1 MANKRLNAII
11 TIGGTVTGSLTS
23 ALGSTRT
30 KLRAIGD
37 AVRDLERD
45 EKALGKSIRDAM
57 QNGRPVG
64 ELSQKYRELED
75 RIKSARRE
83 QERMSN
89 AVRGMD
95 AGKAMM
101 GRGAAMVGGAAAAAA
116 VGIVPVVAAASYEKA
131 MLGVA
136 KQVDGAR
143 DANGKL
149 TAVYWDMFKA
159 IQMLGREV
167 PVPTNELAKMA
178 EQGARM
184 GVPKENLIEFV
195 RTTAKMGTAMDL
207 PREEL
212 ADDMG
217 KIANLFKLP
226 IPEIEKLGDA
236 INYLDDNAVS
246 KGGDIIDFLRR
257 TGGVAGAVKVT
268 GKEMAALGST
278 LLSLGERSET
288 ASTASNAFI
297 QKLAAAEKGPKK
309 FQRAM
314 EELGLSSEQVQKDMQ
329 KDAQGT
335 MLKVLDAVNKLP
347 KDKQLGVL
355 VDLVGLEHSDTIAK
369 LSNGVAEYR
378 KQIDMVNSQKVE
390 GSMSREF
397 TAQLASTN
405 AQWEI
410 TKNRVFEVGVNIGT
424 VLLPPVNAMLDVF
437 GKATGVIA
445 DFVQEHPRLV
455 KNIAFVAG
463 AVIGSLA
470 VWGALTFAVGAVQT
484 AFWGLAAAIIANPIG
499 LTIAVIAAGAAL
511 IYANWDVIAPFFEGL
526 WAKVKEYTGIAWE
539 FVKTVFL
546 NTNPLGMVIKNWE
559 PLKAFFSSL
568 FDEIKATVRSAID
581 WVLDKIA
588 AVGNA
593 WTKTKQFFGFGD
605 EEAGAVSGKPTPRV
619 PTSPPPPMATGRG
632 AGGAFTDNS
641 QNSFTIV
648 QKPNQDPRELANVV
662 ADEQERRRR
671 QRSGGMLF
679 DPARGY

>member
-1 MANKRLNAII
+1 VANKRLNAII
-11 TIGGTVTGSLTS
+11 TIGGTVTGALSS

-30 KLRAIGD
+30 KLRGIGD
-37 AVRDLERD
+37 AVRDLEREQKRLAKTLANPGD
-45 EKALGKSIRDAM
+45 IAG
-57 QNGRPVG
+57 PVYHLQRRY
-64 ELSQKYRELED
+64 EAVTREIE
-75 RIKSARRE
+75 RARKE
-83 QERMSN
+83 QERLTR

-101 GRGAAMVGGAAAAAA
+101 ARGATMVGAAGAAAAT
-116 VGIVPVVAAASYEKA
+116 GLVPVIAAASYEKA

-136 KQVDGAR
+136 KQVEGAR
-143 DANGKL
+143 DANGQL
-149 TAVYWDMFKA
+149 TATYWEMFKA
-159 IQMLGREV
+159 IQKLGREV

-184 GVPKENLIEFV
+184 GVAKDQLVDFV
-195 RTTAKMGTAMDL
+195 RTTAKMATAMDL

-246 KGGDIIDFLRR
+246 KGADIIDFLRR

-288 ASTASNAFI
+288 ASTATNAFI

-309 FQRAM
+309 FQAAM
-314 EELGLSSEQVQKDMQ
+314 EELGLSSAQVQKDMQ

-335 MLKVLDAVNKLP
+335 ILKVLDAVNKLP

-355 VDLVGLEHSDTIAK
+355 VELVGLEHSDTIAK

-378 KQIDMVNSQKVE
+378 KQIDLVNSQKVE

-397 TAQLASTN
+397 SAQLASTN

-410 TKNRVFEVGVNIGT
+410 SKNRVFELGVNIGT
-424 VLLPPVNAMLDVF
+424 VLLPPLNALMGIV
-437 GKATGVIA
+437 GSVTSVIA
-445 DFVQEHPRLV
+445 DFALANPRLV
-455 KNIAFVAG
+455 KSLFAVAG
-463 AVIGSLA
+463 AVVASLA
-470 VWGALTFAVGAVQT
+470 VWGGLTAALGAVQV
-484 AFWGLAAAIIANPIG
+484 AFWGVTAAIIANPIG
-499 LTIAVIAAGAAL
+499 AIIAVIAAGAAL
-511 IYANWDVIAPFFEGL
+511 IYANWDVIAPFFADL
-526 WAKVKEYTGIAWE
+526 WAKVKEYTALAWE

-546 NTNPLGMVIKNWE
+546 NTTPLGMVIKNWE

-568 FDEIKATVRSAID
+568 FDEIKATVRAAID

-593 WTKTKQFFGFGD
+593 WQKTKNFFGFGD
-605 EEAGAVSGKPTPRV
+605 EEAPAVSGKPTPR
-619 PTSPPPPMATGRG
+619 TPPPAPPMATGRG

-671 QRSGGMLF
+671 GRAGGMLF
-679 DPARGY
+679 DSPRGY